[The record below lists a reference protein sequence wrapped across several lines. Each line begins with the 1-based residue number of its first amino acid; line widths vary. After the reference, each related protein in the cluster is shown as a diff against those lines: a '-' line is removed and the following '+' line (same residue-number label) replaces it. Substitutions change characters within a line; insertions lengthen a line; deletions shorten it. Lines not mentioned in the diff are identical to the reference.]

1 MKRNEYRLIVENWN
15 SFLREEEERI
25 IGEKLLIE
33 SFLLNEINIKKLA
46 TNLKKKLNNPYIS
59 VPALVLFVAAKSANA
74 TPSEIAEDPSSIPG
88 NNKTIE
94 AFFDNASDNN
104 IKKIIK
110 GAEVIDGSLTVSDTQ
125 VNRLVTTI
133 FFRTGSGRGSGSG
146 ITLSGEIMGRTI
158 SLEEQNVINLLELF
172 DNNPDAFKKAIKDV
186 KNQALLCSFGY
197 CYGEWKE
204 DGKNRYELYSPLG
217 HTFMEMSGNSYSTGI
232 DPIPK
237 GKAVEIHTKNNN
249 PPLDDY
255 IKKLRSQY
263 QPLLTNESELVRDF
277 GKSLNEL
284 VTMYQLGW
292 KAANTEK
299 IKKASENIP
308 ALLETF
314 KKAKDF
320 GFKGS
325 LMESFEKCIQQN
337 EEAFIKGLK
346 KSYSESISIL
356 LESGRLTQKSARGIL
371 KRLENVKTGEIEEIG
386 EILDDIERGF
396 LVKIFGTA
404 DDYNSIEQQIEEES

>member
-1 MKRNEYRLIVENWN
+1 MNRNDYRLIVENWN
-15 SFLREEEERI
+15 SFLREEEKRI
-25 IGEKLLIE
+25 ISEKLLIE

-74 TPSEIAEDPSSIPG
+74 APLAIAQDPSNIPG
-88 NNKTIE
+88 NNEKIVS
-94 AFFDNASDNN
+94 FFDNASNEN
-104 IKKIIK
+104 IEEYLK
-110 GAEVIDGSLTVSDTQ
+110 GAEAINGSLTVSDTQ
-125 VNRLVTTI
+125 VDKLVTTI
-133 FFRTGSGRGSGSG
+133 FLSTGSGRGSGSG

-158 SLEEQNVINLLELF
+158 SLEEQNVINLLKLF
-172 DNNPDAFKKAIKDV
+172 DNNPGDFKKAIKDV

-217 HTFMEMSGNSYSTGI
+217 HTFMEMSGDSYATGI

-263 QPLLTNESELVRDF
+263 QPLLTKKSAKVRAF

-284 VTMYQLGW
+284 VIMYQLGW
-292 KAANTEK
+292 KAANQEK
-299 IKKASENIP
+299 IKKASESIP
-308 ALLETF
+308 ALLKTF
-314 KKAKDF
+314 KKAKDS
-320 GFKGS
+320 GFKS
-325 LMESFEKCIQQN
+325 DLMESFEKCIQRN
-337 EEAFIKGLK
+337 EKAFIEGLK
-346 KSYSESISIL
+346 KSFSKSISIL
-356 LESGRLTQKSARGIL
+356 LESERLTQKSAREIL
-371 KRLENVKTGEIEEIG
+371 ERLKNVKTGEIEKIG
-386 EILDDIERGF
+386 EILDDTAKGF
-396 LVKIFGTA
+396 LVKIFGTS
-404 DDYNSIEQQIEEES
+404 DNYNSIERQIEAES